1 MATTVPAPAERVE
14 LLEREWKGS
23 PGLYGWLT
31 TTDHKRVGLLY
42 FWATLAFFFAMY
54 PPLDVWCGYRNRFN
68 ARSASSSI
76 SFSFIELRRAATIWL
91 CSWSAFFA

>member
-1 MATTVPAPAERVE
+1 VATTIPRPAERVE

-42 FWATLAFFFAMY
+42 FWATIAFFGAGGVEALLMRTQLAKAE
-54 PPLDVWCGYRNRFN
+54 PT
-68 ARSASSSI
+68 A
-76 SFSFIELRRAATIWL
+76 
-91 CSWSAFFA
+91 